1 MNQRV
6 FDVYNGVEI
15 IATQL
20 QNKNGCTAEIINF
33 GGVIHSLKVP
43 DKNGN
48 FLDVIL
54 GHNTVEEYRTDGA
67 SHGALIGRYGNR
79 IGKGKINVNGV
90 DYQLALNDNGINH
103 LHGGNIGYS
112 RRVWNIDS
120 VSENSVTLSLVD
132 EDGTENYPGT
142 IRLAV
147 TYTLTDDNSFDIEYR
162 AITDKDTYFN
172 PTNHAYFNLSGYNS
186 GPITDHLMKI
196 NADFYTPTGADL
208 IPTGEVR
215 SVENTP
221 FDFRTAKAIGQ
232 DVEADD
238 EDLKNGGGYDHNLI
252 LGDPKTYKENACEIY
267 DAKSGIVMTVSTDM
281 PAVQLYIGN
290 FLDGSFNGK
299 DGKPIPRRTGFCL
312 ETQYSPD
319 TPNKENFPSCLL
331 KKDEEFY
338 SKTSYR
344 FAIK

>member
-1 MNQRV
+1 MKQRK

-15 IATQL
+15 IATEL
-20 QNKNGCTAEIINF
+20 QNKNGCSAEFITF
-33 GGVIHSLKVP
+33 GGIIHSLKVP
-43 DKNGN
+43 DQNGK
-48 FLDVIL
+48 FRDVIL
-54 GHNTVEEYRTDGA
+54 GHNTVEEYRLDGA

-112 RRVWNIDS
+112 RRVWNIDCATD
-120 VSENSVTLSLVD
+120 NSVTLSFLD
-132 EDGTENYPGT
+132 EHATENYPGT

-147 TYTLTDDNSFDIEYR
+147 TYTLTDDNSLDIEYR
-162 AITDKDTYFN
+162 ATTDKDTYFN
-172 PTNHAYFNLSGYNS
+172 PTNHAYFNLSGYNG

-196 NADFYTPTGADL
+196 NADYYTPTGADL

-215 SVENTP
+215 PVDNTP
-221 FDFRTAKAIGQ
+221 FDFRVAKTIGQ
-232 DVEADD
+232 DVEVDD
-238 EDLKNGGGYDHNLI
+238 QDLKNGGGYDHNLI
-252 LGDPKTYKENACEIY
+252 LGGGKTYKENVCEVY
-267 DAKSGIVMTVSTDM
+267 DAKSGIVMSVSTDM

-290 FLDGSFNGK
+290 FLNGSFLGK
-299 DGKPIPRRTGFCL
+299 NNLPITRRTGFCL

-319 TPNKENFPSCLL
+319 TPNKPDFPSCLL
-331 KKDEEFY
+331 KADEEFY